1 MFLFFCFFSF
11 LMSGREIDLD
21 NLITVRGFSFAPL
34 PSVNLTSKLVLIILL
49 PYGGKQ
55 GPLCRY
61 LACYDDE
68 GLLRAVQGHSELD

>member
-1 MFLFFCFFSF
+1 
-11 LMSGREIDLD
+11 MSGREIDLD

-34 PSVNLTSKLVLIILL
+34 LSVNLTSKLVLIILL

-55 GPLCRY
+55 GPLWP
-61 LACYDDE
+61 